1 MAAIKRKA
9 RETHDCPARIIQDVS
24 NHVNTPT
31 QPSLPTSRAM
41 RSAIERIRRKER
53 IPEPRNLEEL
63 RIPSHLR
70 MLNGSPFLVR
80 KVKFGGA
87 AILLFTSSEN
97 IRHLENSRFWV
108 MDGTF
113 QTVPV
118 LFRQLYSIHDLPGT
132 GETAKIL
139 PMVYAL
145 MTSKSEESY
154 RKLFEQLNDFA
165 NELNVDLLPEVII
178 TDNERGAIKAA
189 KAEYPSAINKA
200 CLFHLGQCVWRR
212 IQKPSLTVRYRED
225 EDFCLKIRYFVALA
239 FLPAA
244 DIPNA
249 FDSIKNEFPEDAA
262 SFESWFEENYVVGR
276 IQRTRGRHIISSP
289 PLFPPELYDQIESGI
304 PRTQN
309 NVEVW
314 HRRFNTLVGRPHIES
329 RGVRGRPPS
338 KPPKKSYVHKESRSQ
353 AIIADRQ
360 NRSVLDFV
368 RGIAHNINL

>member
-1 MAAIKRKA
+1 
-9 RETHDCPARIIQDVS
+9 
-24 NHVNTPT
+24 
-31 QPSLPTSRAM
+31 M

-63 RIPSHLR
+63 RIPSNLR
-70 MLNGSPFLVR
+70 MLNGSSFLVR
-80 KVKFGGA
+80 EVKFDGEV
-87 AILLFTSSEN
+87 ILLFTSGEN

-113 QTVPV
+113 QTVLV
-118 LFRQLYSIHDLPGT
+118 LFRQLYSIHALAGT

-139 PMVYAL
+139 PMAYAL
-145 MTSKSEESY
+145 MKSKSEESY

-178 TDNERGAIKAA
+178 TDFERGAIKAA
-189 KAEYPSAINKA
+189 KAEYPSGINKEA
-200 CLFHLGQCVWRR
+200 VCLAADTEGIFDGTLG
-212 IQKPSLTVRYRED
+212 ED
-225 EDFCLKIRYFVALA
+225 ADFCLKIRYFVALT
-239 FLPAA
+239 FLLAA

-262 SFESWFEENYVVGR
+262 SIVSWFEENYVIGR
-276 IQRTRGRHIISSP
+276 IQRTRGMHIVRSP
-289 PLFPPELYDQIESGI
+289 PLFPPELWSAYDQIESGI

-309 NVEVW
+309 NVEPW
-314 HRRFNTLVGRPHIES
+314 HRRFNTLVGRPHIGVYKIIQEIAQDQI
-329 RGVRGRPPS
+329 RVQRRVEEIVRGRHSTPS
-338 KPPKKSYVHKESRSQ
+338 KKRYVHKERRLQ

-360 NRSVLDFV
+360 NRSVIDFV